1 MNIGGEIPII
11 INYEKKSIKGI
22 LLLETKS
29 KLYFET
35 VNDMRNYNKYITII
49 EKKDVSNIQ
58 IKKSEE
64 SFEYISNDL
73 KLLYKKLFN

>member
-1 MNIGGEIPII
+1 MMSII
-11 INYEKKSIKGI
+11 
-22 LLLETKS
+22 LETKS